1 MYTAGAPHPNRTAA
15 MEFLERLARNREEI
29 CTDAEVLQEIVHRYT
44 KIGRRQEIAALLVKT
59 LAMVDEV
66 MAVGQSEVLRAA
78 EIVQA
83 PQALSARDAIHL
95 ASMENRGVR
104 RIFSFDRDF
113 DRWPGIIR
121 MPQD

>member
-1 MYTAGAPHPNRTAA
+1 
-15 MEFLERLARNREEI
+15 MEFLERLARDREEI

-44 KIGRRQEIAALLVKT
+44 KIGRRHEIAALLVKT